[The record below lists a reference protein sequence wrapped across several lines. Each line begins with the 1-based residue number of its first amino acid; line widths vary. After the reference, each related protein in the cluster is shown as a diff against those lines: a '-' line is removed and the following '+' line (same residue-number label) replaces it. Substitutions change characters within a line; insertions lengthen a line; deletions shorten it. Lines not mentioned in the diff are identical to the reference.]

1 MFDSVDDKEIRLIM
15 KILSRIRNNCL
26 GRIVYTV
33 SGVHIEK
40 EFFILSQKADEDY
53 EEKHGY
59 LYLANCLLKG
69 KHLFFRCDSPIAR
82 VRNVTDLSQGN

>member
-69 KHLFFRCDSPIAR
+69 KHLFWHIVLLATHELT
-82 VRNVTDLSQGN
+82 TDVIHQ